1 MASAGSGAGQLDWA
15 AVVINW
21 NGAADLA
28 ACLAALHAQTCPP
41 AELVVVDNASTDESL
56 TLLRGLGSA
65 RVIASPENLGFAG
78 GANAGIRATQA
89 ALIATLNPDV
99 SLSPDWAAT
108 LLPAF
113 AGDPRLAA
121 AGGKL
126 LYPGGDVIQHAGGA
140 IEHPLLVAANIGR
153 GERDNGQYDAAADV
167 DFITGG
173 ALLLRRSALDVVGA
187 FDESFYPA
195 YYEDVDLCGRLRA
208 AGWRVRYLPDARGI
222 HRESA
227 SVDGRSAAY
236 YRMIHTGRLRFATK
250 VLPPRELVARFL
262 PAEAARI
269 ARALQHLGGPYV
281 ADESGLTA
289 LSASLAGPMPA
300 PRAHGAAVDSSEPL
314 SGPPP
319 AAEERA
325 ADRRADQFSADPRS
339 LIAQL
344 ADVGRRWLVE
354 ERPFTST
361 TPLLA
366 PLIVWLRTAV
376 TNAGPRWHVRQILA
390 QQVEFNAAVYRSLSA
405 IAAEA
410 QAARLGGP
418 AAAAALA
425 AQIEA
430 LAEQQATLLARLE
443 ALDARVSRLAH
454 GRTAEP
460 EQEIP
465 SEEGPAIGTKQ
476 QDL

>member
-1 MASAGSGAGQLDWA
+1 MASAGSGAGQPDWA

-41 AELVVVDNASTDESL
+41 TELVVVDNASTDESL
-56 TLLRGLGSA
+56 TLLRGLGNA

-126 LYPGGDVIQHAGGA
+126 LYPGGDVIQHAGGI

-153 GERDNGQYDAAADV
+153 GERDNGQYDVAADV

-173 ALLLRRSALDVVGA
+173 ALLLRRSALDVTGA

-195 YYEDVDLCGRLRA
+195 YYEDVDLCVRLRA
-208 AGWRVRYLPDARGI
+208 AGWHVRYIPGARGI
-222 HRESA
+222 HHESA
-227 SVDGRSAAY
+227 SIDGRSAAY

-269 ARALQHLGGPYV
+269 ARSLQHLGGPHV

-289 LSASLAGPMPA
+289 LLATLADPTPA
-300 PRAHGAAVDSSEPL
+300 PPAYGAAMNSPEPL
-314 SGPPP
+314 PGPRPRPEERVDHSGP
-319 AAEERA
+319 
-325 ADRRADQFSADPRS
+325 DQFSADPRS
-339 LIAQL
+339 LVEQL
-344 ADVGRRWLVE
+344 ADVGHRWLVE
-354 ERPFTST
+354 ERSFTST
-361 TPLLA
+361 IPLLA
-366 PLIVWLRTAV
+366 PLIVWLRTTI

-405 IAAEA
+405 VTAEV
-410 QAARLGGP
+410 QAARLGGQ

-425 AQIEA
+425 ARIEA
-430 LAEQQATLLARLE
+430 LAEQQAGLIARLE

-454 GRTAEP
+454 GRTAEQ
-460 EQEIP
+460 EQATP
-465 SEEGPAIGTKQ
+465 AGEGPPVDAEQ
-476 QDL
+476 PRP